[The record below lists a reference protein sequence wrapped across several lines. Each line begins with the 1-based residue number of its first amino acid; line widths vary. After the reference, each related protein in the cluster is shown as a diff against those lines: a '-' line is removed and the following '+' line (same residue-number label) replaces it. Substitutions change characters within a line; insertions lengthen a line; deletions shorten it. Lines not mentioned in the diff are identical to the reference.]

1 MKPDNPVILSTL
13 ILLLLVGGAA
23 AQTRDWAIPE
33 PEPATDL
40 ATAGRNDYFILEPG
54 YAIELAGKEGR
65 RAVSVTIL
73 VTNETVTVDG
83 VETRVVEER
92 EWVGG
97 KLVEVSRNFVAI
109 SKRTGNVYYFGE
121 EVDDYG
127 TRGEVVGHEGGW
139 RAGVDGAKRGM
150 LMPGT
155 PVVGARYY
163 QEHSPGRAM
172 DRAEIVSVTASE
184 KTPAGAFTRCVQ
196 VVETNPLE
204 SGERETK
211 VHAPGIGIIR
221 DGSLR
226 LVRYGV
232 QKLNP

>member
-1 MKPDNPVILSTL
+1 MKPAILSS
-13 ILLLLVGGAA
+13 LLLCFLLGGSSA
-23 AQTRDWAIPE
+23 AQTRDWTIPE
-33 PEPATDL
+33 PEPAADL
-40 ATAGRNDYFILEPG
+40 ATTGRSTYFILEPG
-54 YAIELAGKEGR
+54 YAIELAGPEGK

-73 VTNETVTVDG
+73 VTDETVTVDG

-92 EWVGG
+92 ESVDG

-109 SKRTGNVYYFGE
+109 SRKTGNVYYFGE

-127 TRGEVVGHEGGW
+127 NKGEVVGHEGGW

-150 LMPGT
+150 LMPGA
-155 PVVGARYY
+155 PAVGARYY

-172 DRAEIVSVTASE
+172 DRAEVVSVTATE
-184 KTPAGAFTRCVQ
+184 KTPAGSFTRCVQ
-196 VVETNPLE
+196 VEETNPLE
-204 SGERETK
+204 SGERDTK

-232 QKLNP
+232 KKQNP